1 MSDEIL
7 RLEAEAYAFE
17 KDGKFGKAKE
27 LYWQV
32 IKKGFEGSFPYERLR
47 TIYVKEKK
55 WEEAIDVCT
64 KYVELHTGY
73 GGYQQKSKRMQHLIT
88 KYKAKLGK
96 VEIPTAKNVLKN
108 CVSTASR
115 FVKTRRKMLIPE
127 YTENIVFP
135 LWARREINLKTI
147 PVPEFHQHY
156 SNELFMDKKQKR
168 FYNTWKHN
176 WIHGIPIDVKG
187 NISYLFT
194 YSYDLI
200 RSVKNQPRETILQL
214 RLLQK
219 AYKSEPY
226 FVQYLSRWIF
236 DVYLLQSDYL
246 KAIAYIE
253 SRSGS
258 EKINYI
264 DNVILSLKY
273 KLGLPLRGIDL
284 VSMYRVTPR
293 KLVLD
298 NLGYVVEWLD
308 GLIEEFEEENDVDLL
323 SLITEK
329 FAFKENS
336 YTWLFSGAPFH
347 EKIKLNSYNYLELG
361 EFKIVLNEWF
371 KDAENQL
378 RKEKGLPKIG
388 EGWISETLLYNIVS
402 KIFSEMGYDVLH
414 HSYPAFLD
422 RQELDIHVPQLKLGI
437 EYMGAQHYAPIDF
450 FGGRDGFEKTKARDE
465 KKRRVCK
472 KFGVE
477 VIDFRYDEPIEEK
490 YVRSKLKKFI
500 SIASDNRTGL

>member
-1 MSDEIL
+1 MIDEIL
-7 RLEAEAYAFE
+7 RLEAEAYALE
-17 KDGKFGKAKE
+17 KDGKFGKAKD

-32 IKKGFEGSFPYERLR
+32 IKKGFDGSFPYERLR
-47 TIYVKEKK
+47 MIYAKEKK
-55 WEEAIDVCT
+55 WEDAINVCT
-64 KYVELHTGY
+64 KYVELHVGY
-73 GGYQQKSKRMQHLIT
+73 GGYELKSKRMQHWIK
-88 KYKAKLGK
+88 KYKAKVGK
-96 VEIPTAKNVLKN
+96 VEIPSAKKILKK
-108 CVSTASR
+108 CVSNSSR
-115 FVKTRRKMLIPE
+115 FVKTRRSMVIPE

-135 LWARREINLKTI
+135 LWARGEINQKSI
-147 PVPEFHQHY
+147 PVPEFQQHY
-156 SNELFMDKKQKR
+156 SNELFMNKKQKK

-194 YSYDLI
+194 YTYDLI

-246 KAIAYIE
+246 NAMAYIE
-253 SRSGS
+253 SRSGP
-258 EKINYI
+258 EKINHI
-264 DNVILSLKY
+264 DNVILSLKH
-273 KLGLPLRGIDL
+273 KLGLPLRGTDL

-298 NLGYVVEWLD
+298 NLEYIIEWFN
-308 GLIEEFEEENDVDLL
+308 GLIEEFEEKNDVDLL
-323 SLITEK
+323 SLVTE

-336 YTWLFSGAPFH
+336 YTYLFSGAPFH
-347 EKIKLNSYNYLELG
+347 EKINLDSFNYLELG
-361 EFKIVLNEWF
+361 DFKIVLNEWF

-388 EGWISETLLYNIVS
+388 EGWISETILYNIIS
-402 KIFSEMGYDVLH
+402 KIFSEMGYDVIH

-422 RQELDIHVPQLKLGI
+422 RQELDIHVPHLKLGI
-437 EYMGAQHYAPIDF
+437 EYMGIQHYEPIEF
-450 FGGRDGFEKTKARDE
+450 FGGQAGFKKTKARDE
-465 KKRRVCK
+465 KKRKICK

-477 VIDFRYDEPIEEK
+477 VIDFKYDEPIDED
-490 YVRSKLKKFI
+490 YVRSKLEKFI
-500 SIASDNRTGL
+500 PMAS